1 MEMVKRFAW
10 PTPNDQRRFG
20 LVPAKVEALI
30 LAGNSMSETS
40 LIFHL
45 AFPVGNIIQTKEF
58 YVEGLGCVLGRE
70 TDRSIILNL
79 GGHQLVGH
87 LTQPLPPVQ
96 PGIYPR
102 HFGLIYPL
110 LKDWEALEQRAIDRG
125 LAFHQRSKR
134 RFAGEIT
141 DHYSFFL
148 VDPFGNLLE
157 FKHYVHSEAI
167 FGARE
172 FDRIGDTLP

>member
-1 MEMVKRFAW
+1 M
-10 PTPNDQRRFG
+10 
-20 LVPAKVEALI
+20 
-30 LAGNSMSETS
+30 LAGNSMSENS
-40 LIFHL
+40 LMFHL
-45 AFPVGNIIQTKEF
+45 AFPVGNIPQAKEF

-87 LTQPLPPVQ
+87 LTQPLPSAQ
-96 PGIYPR
+96 AGIYPR

-110 LKDWEALEQRAIDRG
+110 FKDWQALEQRAINRG

-141 DHYSFFL
+141 EHYSLFL

-157 FKHYVHSEAI
+157 FKHYVHAEAI

>member
-10 PTPNDQRRFG
+10 PTPNDQQRFG

-40 LIFHL
+40 LVFHL
-45 AFPVGNIIQTKEF
+45 AFPVGNIIQAKEF
-58 YVEGLGCVLGRE
+58 YVEGLGCALGRE

-125 LAFHQRSKR
+125 LAFHHRSKR